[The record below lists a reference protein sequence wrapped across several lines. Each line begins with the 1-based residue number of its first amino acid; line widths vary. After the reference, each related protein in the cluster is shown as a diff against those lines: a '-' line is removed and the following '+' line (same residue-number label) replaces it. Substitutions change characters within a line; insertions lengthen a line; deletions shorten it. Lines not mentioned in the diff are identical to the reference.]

1 MLREKTK
8 FGALMFANVLCV
20 RHISCFHRKF
30 LGEPVEKTIRK
41 KIKDK
46 KLNKVFLQWKNEL
59 TVLEPPYP
67 KLTVELSTTSGT
79 IGVAAG

>member
-1 MLREKTK
+1 M
-8 FGALMFANVLCV
+8 
-20 RHISCFHRKF
+20 
-30 LGEPVEKTIRK
+30 EPVEKTIRK